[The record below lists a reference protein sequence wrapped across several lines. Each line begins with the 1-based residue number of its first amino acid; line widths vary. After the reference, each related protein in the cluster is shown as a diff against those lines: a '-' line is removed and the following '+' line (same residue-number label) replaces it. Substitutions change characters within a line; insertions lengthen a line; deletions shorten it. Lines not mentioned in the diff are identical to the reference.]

1 MRCVDDNSSGN
12 PFNPN
17 DPPRRVVAG
26 NRSSDEM
33 AHLWLQVLPHAPRDG
48 AFDPRKLLQEAMA
61 RHNLEKNPSD
71 FEARY
76 NLAAMLQARGAQ
88 AEAIQNFELAVGL
101 HPQHPTPNN
110 ALCASLL
117 ASGRITEATQ
127 HLYTAP
133 RAQP

>member
-26 NRSSDEM
+26 NPASDER
-33 AHLWLQVLPHAPRDG
+33 AHLWLQVLPHAPRDA

-101 HPQHPTPNN
+101 HPQDATANN
-110 ALCASLL
+110 ALGASLL
-117 ASGRITEATQ
+117 AAARIAEAMPQ
-127 HLYTAP
+127 LYTSVL
-133 RAQP
+133 